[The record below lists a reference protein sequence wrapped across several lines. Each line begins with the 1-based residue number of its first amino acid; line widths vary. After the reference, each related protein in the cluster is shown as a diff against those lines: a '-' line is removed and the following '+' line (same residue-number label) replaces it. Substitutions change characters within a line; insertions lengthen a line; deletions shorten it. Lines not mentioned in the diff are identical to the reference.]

1 MFLCPISSLQRH
13 LYIVSSENLHGTNSW
28 TQFFHLCF
36 QAFLYSQ
43 YLIPRQSFSPPW
55 GYNKWFGWFY
65 PAAFFSIL
73 PGRTAGFYTHN
84 HQTDIYIKVMSLQSS
99 LDGAFGCNL
108 PNMMELADK
117 WHNVRVLSGYSG
129 FGNAA
134 YPWTERW
141 GVWLCVTLAR
151 NNLHCIFSFIWHKL
165 SANALSSPYQQQS
178 VGEVAQVVFSM
189 KIS

>member
-1 MFLCPISSLQRH
+1 MVLSHKLFDISSYRTPWKSHRFFFFSEKKLMFLCPISSLQRH

-117 WHNVRVLSGYSG
+117 
-129 FGNAA
+129 
-134 YPWTERW
+134 
-141 GVWLCVTLAR
+141 
-151 NNLHCIFSFIWHKL
+151 
-165 SANALSSPYQQQS
+165 
-178 VGEVAQVVFSM
+178 
-189 KIS
+189 